1 MNRTVWLFLFVV
13 VGLAGPPVL
22 ADCGSIPFEP
32 GVEIFEPNQRAVLAY
47 NGREEILLLSTDLR
61 ASRKTKVLEVIP
73 FPSEPAVKKGNTDV
87 FVEATRLIN
96 RKLQPRLLAKMG
108 QFGGALSVAD
118 AARPPAGEVTL
129 QKKIGA
135 HDISV
140 VRVLDRRRF
149 VDWVKA
155 YLKKSGVDNPTIPRP
170 LELVVKEYLSDG
182 FTWFAFN
189 VVELGTDTVSKEA
202 VQYRFATKFLYYPM
216 RITRAE
222 TGQTTV
228 RLIVLSP
235 KLFKIPDRVRLVH
248 QPVRITEDELRY
260 LDKDMDKLLDSRPNM
275 ILRIWEI
282 KGRLSSFKKDIV
294 TTWF

>member
-1 MNRTVWLFLFVV
+1 MNRTVWLCLLVA
-13 VGLAGPPVL
+13 VGLAGPRAL

-61 ASRKTKVLEVIP
+61 ASKQTKVLEVIP
-73 FPSEPAVKKGNTDV
+73 FPSEPTVKKGNNKV
-87 FVEATRLIN
+87 FVDATRLIN
-96 RKLQPRLLAKMG
+96 RKLHPRRLTEMG
-108 QFGGALSVAD
+108 HFGGALSAAD
-118 AARPPAGEVTL
+118 AARPPAGEVT
-129 QKKIGA
+129 QHKKIGA

-149 VDWVKA
+149 VDWVKE
-155 YLKKSGVDNPTIPRP
+155 YLKKSGVANPKIPRP
-170 LELVVKEYLSDG
+170 LELVVKEYLRDD

-189 VVELGTDTVSKEA
+189 VVDLGTDTLSKEA

-222 TGQTTV
+222 TGKTTV

-235 KLFKIPDRVRLVH
+235 KLFKMPDRVRLVH

-260 LDKDMDKLLDSRPNM
+260 LDHDIDKLLQSRPNM

-282 KGRLSSFKKDIV
+282 KGRLSSFKRDIV